1 MKSRTSVAR
10 GIAHQEALSPTSRTL
25 SLRQALTLGPRE
37 ESAEVQVDAFSRIP
51 QSKPA
56 NLIAG
61 PEIQLPTSGPA
72 AMAHAH
78 HDVIVDGVD
87 RGLSAQRI
95 W

>member
-1 MKSRTSVAR
+1 
-10 GIAHQEALSPTSRTL
+10 
-25 SLRQALTLGPRE
+25 
-37 ESAEVQVDAFSRIP
+37 VDAFSRIP